1 MTICRSSG
9 LADALGHQ
17 DVTKRRWLARSDHD
31 IAPEARRVK
40 TMRPSLLLPD
50 HPVAPF
56 AAIAPSGAPLSR
68 CSQADRSQWHRA
80 YRGCTALLLV
90 AAALGC
96 TSVAQEP
103 EVTQAWVQ
111 AASDGQWVARALT
124 DAASCP
130 SLRWRGGSLAMS
142 TRSQPAVIA
151 ARMGGAQADV
161 KPAEFAQHSCE
172 VAEAA
177 ALRAQPA
184 PGAVVQSF
192 ATHPGFGFASLDRRP
207 TG

>member
-1 MTICRSSG
+1 MLR
-9 LADALGHQ
+9 
-17 DVTKRRWLARSDHD
+17 
-31 IAPEARRVK
+31 
-40 TMRPSLLLPD
+40 
-50 HPVAPF
+50 
-56 AAIAPSGAPLSR
+56 
-68 CSQADRSQWHRA
+68 
-80 YRGCTALLLV
+80 V
-90 AAALGC
+90 AAVLGC

-130 SLRWRGGSLAMS
+130 RLRWRGGSLAMS
-142 TRSQPAVIA
+142 TRSQPAVIAAIA

-207 TG
+207 TGWSLTAWSLDGQALRRCDIEGQRLHCGP

>member
-1 MTICRSSG
+1 
-9 LADALGHQ
+9 
-17 DVTKRRWLARSDHD
+17 
-31 IAPEARRVK
+31 
-40 TMRPSLLLPD
+40 MRPSLLLPD

-56 AAIAPSGAPLSR
+56 AAIAPSDAPPSR
-68 CSQADRSQWHRA
+68 CSQADRSQWPRG
-80 YRGCTALLLV
+80 YRGGTALLRV
-90 AAALGC
+90 AAVLGC

-142 TRSQPAVIA
+142 TRSQPAVIAAIA

-207 TG
+207 TGWSLTAWSLDGQALKRCDIEGQRLHCGP